1 MATTTDYLTQLQTDK
16 QTLVTNLVAK
26 GVEAD
31 NSETFTTLVP
41 KVADIQS
48 GGDVSDYFTTP
59 LVKGGLANNI
69 YTYSYTSGI
78 NASLLKIPA
87 NISFSSYDSG
97 IAMFRGCKNLV
108 DCSSLVTANTSVLT
122 SMHEMFQ
129 WCSSLQTVPL
139 FDTSNVVDMAN
150 TFTACISLTSVP
162 LFNTSK
168 VTTMGSMFSDCSK
181 LLEIPNFDTSNVTNM
196 YAMFLNC
203 SQITTI
209 PELNTVKVANFQ
221 QTFQNCSKLEMLP
234 LLNCQ
239 SCTNIYS
246 IVNGTNNI
254 TTLGG
259 FQNLGQ
265 AYKTTQSANY
275 AYYKLDLSKQTKLTE
290 QSLINVLN
298 NLYDIA
304 TAGCNTQQVILGTTN
319 LAKLTSEEGQ
329 TALSNAQAKGWT
341 IS

>member
-1 MATTTDYLTQLQTDK
+1 MAIANEIA
-16 QTLVTNLVAK
+16 TLKTNITNAYNSINTK
-26 GVEAD
+26 GGTIPTNKNTENLSSAID
-31 NSETFTTLVP
+31 SIP
-41 KVADIQS
+41 S
-48 GGDVSDYFTTP
+48 GGGDVSDYFTTP
-59 LVKGGLANNI
+59 LVSGGLANPT

-87 NISFSSYDSG
+87 NISFSSYDSAT
-97 IAMFRGCKNLV
+97 AMFRGCKNLV
-108 DCSSLVTANTSVLT
+108 DCSSLVTANTSVLR
-122 SMHEMFQ
+122 SMNAMFQ
-129 WCSSLQTVPL
+129 WCNSLKTVPL
-139 FDTSNVVDMAN
+139 FDTSNVVDMSN
-150 TFTACISLTSVP
+150 TFSECISLTSVP

-168 VTTMGSMFSDCSK
+168 VTKMASMFSNCSK

-209 PELNTVKVANFQ
+209 PELNTGKVENFQ
-221 QTFQNCSKLEMLP
+221 QTFQNCSKLEILP

-246 IVNGTNNI
+246 IFSSANNI

-275 AYYKLDLSKQTKLTE
+275 SYYKLDLSKQTKLTE

-304 TAGCNTQQVILGTTN
+304 TAGCNTQTVTLGATN
-319 LAKLTSEEGQ
+319 LAKLTSTEGQ
-329 TALSNAQAKGWT
+329 QALASAQSKGWN
-341 IS
+341 IN

>member
-1 MATTTDYLTQLQTDK
+1 MSIANEIATLK
-16 QTLVTNLVAK
+16 INITNAYNSINTK
-26 GVEAD
+26 GGTIPTNKNTENLSSAID
-31 NSETFTTLVP
+31 SIP
-41 KVADIQS
+41 S
-48 GGDVSDYFTTP
+48 GGGDVSDYFTTP
-59 LVKGGLANNI
+59 LVSGSLANPT

-78 NASLLKIPA
+78 NASLLKVPP

-97 IAMFRGCKNLV
+97 TAMFRGCKNLV
-108 DCSSLVTANTSVLT
+108 DCSSLVTANTSILR
-122 SMHEMFQ
+122 SMNAMFQ
-129 WCSSLQTVPL
+129 WCNSLKTIPL
-139 FDTSNVVDMAN
+139 FDTSNVVDMSD
-150 TFTACISLTSVP
+150 TFMACISLTSVP

-168 VTTMGSMFSDCSK
+168 VTNMGNMFNACSK

-196 YAMFLNC
+196 SYIFSNC

-209 PELNTVKVANFQ
+209 PELNTGKVENISGA
-221 QTFQNCSKLEMLP
+221 FQNCSKLEILP

-246 IVNGTNNI
+246 IVSSANNI

-275 AYYKLDLSKQTKLTE
+275 SYYKLDLSKQTKLTE

-304 TAGCNTQQVILGTTN
+304 TKGCKVQQVVLGSTN

-329 TALSNAQAKGWT
+329 AALANAQTKGWT
-341 IS
+341 VS